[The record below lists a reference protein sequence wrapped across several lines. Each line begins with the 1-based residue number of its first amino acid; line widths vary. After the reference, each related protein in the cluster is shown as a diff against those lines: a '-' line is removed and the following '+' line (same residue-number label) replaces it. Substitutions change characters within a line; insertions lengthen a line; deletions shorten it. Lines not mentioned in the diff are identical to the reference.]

1 MLKWHGACFNDGRER
16 KRAEMLRISIMDS
29 SDRLRIFRL
38 EGMVIGRWV
47 EELRDL
53 CELALQQSQD
63 VMVDLNDVSYIDR
76 EGIALL
82 MSLRDR
88 QVALLNPQPFV
99 AELLKRPTN

>member
-1 MLKWHGACFNDGRER
+1 
-16 KRAEMLRISIMDS
+16 MLRISIMDS

-53 CELALQQSQD
+53 CERALQQSQD

-99 AELLKRPTN
+99 AELLKRPAN

>member
-1 MLKWHGACFNDGRER
+1 
-16 KRAEMLRISIMDS
+16 MLRISIMDS

-53 CELALQQSQD
+53 CEQALGQSQE

>member
-1 MLKWHGACFNDGRER
+1 
-16 KRAEMLRISIMDS
+16 MDS

-53 CELALQQSQD
+53 CEQALGQSQE

>member
-1 MLKWHGACFNDGRER
+1 
-16 KRAEMLRISIMDS
+16 
-29 SDRLRIFRL
+29 
-38 EGMVIGRWV
+38 MVIGRWV

-53 CELALQQSQD
+53 CEQALGQSQE

>member
-1 MLKWHGACFNDGRER
+1 
-16 KRAEMLRISIMDS
+16 MDS
-29 SDRLRIFRL
+29 SNRLSVFRL

-53 CELALQQSQD
+53 CESALGRSQE
-63 VMVDLNDVSYIDR
+63 VIVDLNDVSYVDR

-82 MSLRDR
+82 MNLRDR

-99 AELLKRPTN
+99 AELLKERQN

>member
-1 MLKWHGACFNDGRER
+1 
-16 KRAEMLRISIMDS
+16 MDS
-29 SDRLRIFRL
+29 SNRLSVFRL

-53 CELALQQSQD
+53 CERALGRSQE
-63 VMVDLNDVSYIDR
+63 VIVDLNDVSYVDR

-82 MSLRDR
+82 MNLRDR

-99 AELLKRPTN
+99 AELLKERQN

>member
-1 MLKWHGACFNDGRER
+1 
-16 KRAEMLRISIMDS
+16 MLRISIMDS
-29 SDRLRIFRL
+29 SNRLRVFRL

-53 CELALQQSQD
+53 CEIALSRSQE
-63 VMVDLNDVSYIDR
+63 VIVDLNDVSYVDR

-99 AELLKRPTN
+99 AELLKRPAN

>member
-1 MLKWHGACFNDGRER
+1 
-16 KRAEMLRISIMDS
+16 MLRISIMDS

-53 CELALQQSQD
+53 CERALQQSQD